1 MTTLEGHI
9 ERITFHNPDNH
20 FTIARFKIPKTK
32 KPVTVLGYLPD
43 PKPGETLEII
53 GKWETHAKFGD
64 QLRIESFEVILP
76 DTIEGIRKY
85 LTSGFV
91 SGLSAKKVLGIM
103 TICINCF

>member
-9 ERITFHNPDNH
+9 ERITFYNPDNH

-43 PKPGETLEII
+43 PKPGETLEIN
-53 GKWETHAKFGD
+53 GKWETHAKYGD

-76 DTIEGIRKY
+76 DTIDG
-85 LTSGFV
+85 
-91 SGLSAKKVLGIM
+91 
-103 TICINCF
+103 